1 MDYEERKKK
10 VNDEFIKVEQQI
22 NQLIQRRAE
31 LVGQYKLLQ
40 ELEKKEEVVKDA
52 EVVE

>member
-1 MDYEERKKK
+1 MDYKVKMKE

-40 ELEKKEEVVKDA
+40 ELEKKEVKDA